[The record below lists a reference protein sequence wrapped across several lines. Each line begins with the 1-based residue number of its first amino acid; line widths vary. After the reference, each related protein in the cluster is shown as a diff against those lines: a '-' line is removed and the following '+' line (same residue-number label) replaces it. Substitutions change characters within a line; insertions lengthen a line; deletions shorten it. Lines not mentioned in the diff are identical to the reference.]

1 MQGVTTSKGQENR
14 SVPLQYPSDGS
25 PPRAGEDAQ
34 SPPRTIHRPSRMA
47 HGSGPLSPNP
57 SPPEGGEGSLAD
69 AEIKARA
76 GPHGSMHGRR
86 YKVNITNVIVYIIL
100 VINIK
105 DKKGGTNAP
114 PFSLI

>member
-1 MQGVTTSKGQENR
+1 MIWNSRCKSGGEGRTAQPDGERGESADGRANAH
-14 SVPLQYPSDGS
+14 PLRG
-25 PPRAGEDAQ
+25 
-34 SPPRTIHRPSRMA
+34 A
-47 HGSGPLSPNP
+47 HGSCPLSPGP

-86 YKVNITNVIVYIIL
+86 YKVIITNVIVYIIL
-100 VINIK
+100 VIDINN
-105 DKKGGTNAP
+105 KKGGTNAP